1 MHNSIV
7 SLSSS
12 ISSSFSSIM
21 FGLVDSLTLT
31 KSRRT
36 QTQTTADDDDMML
49 MDDDAMIDAMMIN
62 QTTTASTDNKNNKN
76 NGSSSIRPGRR
87 GVRRGYQAGAS
98 ISSSYTMTE
107 DGDSTVIKM
116 IVPTKTQDGPSSSP
130 TLQKPVPPKQ

>member
-1 MHNSIV
+1 
-7 SLSSS
+7 
-12 ISSSFSSIM
+12 M

-49 MDDDAMIDAMMIN
+49 MDDDAMIDAMMID
-62 QTTTASTDNKNNKN
+62 QITASETDKKNNKS
-76 NGSSSIRPGRR
+76 NGPSSIRPGRR
-87 GVRRGYQAGAS
+87 GVRRGYQGA